1 MEEGESEGLTPLLP
15 VMLNLTGQLVVV
27 VGGGEVGMR
36 KAAAASAAG
45 AIVRVV
51 DPACQLPGAIVEPY
65 RAEHLDGAHLVFAC
79 ATPEVNAQVVA
90 DAHLRKIWVNSATN
104 PTIGDFTLPSVH
116 RVGELTFAISTGG
129 ASPALARRIR
139 EKLEKEFD
147 ATFAD
152 WLRVLAE
159 VRAIV
164 LAEIAD
170 SDRRRELL
178 GNFADWSWLERLR
191 SEGAEGVR
199 AAMLAKVR
207 STTG

>member
-1 MEEGESEGLTPLLP
+1 
-15 VMLNLTGQLVVV
+15 MLNLTGRLVVV

-51 DPACQLPGAIVEPY
+51 DPASQLPNAIAEPY

-90 DAHLRKIWVNSATN
+90 DAQGRNIWVNSASD
-104 PTIGDFTLPSVH
+104 PTTGDFTLPSVH

-129 ASPALARRIR
+129 AAPALARRIR
-139 EKLEKEFD
+139 EKLESEYD
-147 ATFAD
+147 AIFAD
-152 WLRVLAE
+152 WIRVLAE
-159 VRAIV
+159 VRVIV

-170 SDRRRELL
+170 SVRRRELL
-178 GNFADWSWLERLR
+178 ENFADWPWLERLR
-191 SEGAEGVR
+191 TEGAEAVR

-207 STTG
+207 ATTG

>member
-1 MEEGESEGLTPLLP
+1 
-15 VMLNLTGQLVVV
+15 MLNLTGRLVVV

-36 KAAAASAAG
+36 KAAAALAAG

-51 DPACQLPGAIVEPY
+51 DRAPQEELRSLTLPARHEPELIAEPY

-79 ATPEVNAQVVA
+79 ATPEVNAQVVT
-90 DAHLRKIWVNSATN
+90 DAHARKLWVNSATN
-104 PTIGDFTLPSVH
+104 PTAGDFTLPSVH

-129 ASPALARRIR
+129 AAPALARRIR

-147 ATFAD
+147 TTFAD
-152 WLRVLAE
+152 WVRVLAE

-164 LAEIAD
+164 LAEVAD
-170 SDRRRELL
+170 PAHRRELL
-178 GNFADWSWLERLR
+178 DNFASWPWLERLR
-191 SEGAEGVR
+191 ADGAETVH

-207 STTG
+207 AKGS